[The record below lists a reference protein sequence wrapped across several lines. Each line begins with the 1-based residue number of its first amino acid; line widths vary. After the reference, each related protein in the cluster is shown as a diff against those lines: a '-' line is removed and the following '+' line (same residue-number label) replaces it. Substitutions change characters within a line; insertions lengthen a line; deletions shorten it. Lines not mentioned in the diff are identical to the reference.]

1 MKTQKNKSRKNFS
14 KKIER
19 FTKKRKISLFQKKKI
34 NGRIVSKKEG
44 WKTVEIYGEP
54 FEMGYAHGYLLWDDL
69 RQIKEMFPFMV
80 YEDFKIPFSQY
91 LEKSNVL
98 INPILKSK
106 YPDLYEEIRGIVEGA
121 KNRGLIISTDFLIS
135 WNAYM
140 SLYSIFEKNNKERC
154 SAFIATGNATKNGD
168 IIMAHN
174 THAHFAE
181 GRFFNIIMHLK
192 PAKGFPFIMQIS
204 AGFIA
209 SITDWFI
216 SESGIIGSETT
227 IANTNYKPS
236 FGSPFFCRIREAMQY
251 GNSLDD
257 YVDIMLKDNAGDYA
271 CSWQFGNVNTGE
283 IMLFELGLENY
294 NVQRTKNG
302 VYYGMNSA
310 IDFRLRTLETDDNN
324 MFDIMKSNG
333 SRNFRLNELLTLSQN
348 KNPHL
353 FSGSTKCNGHSIN
366 DVICFG
372 NSSDFIEKTPK
383 LGVCSSK
390 ELNETYYGQIS
401 VDNAKIIISDHYD
414 SYLGKKQMNG
424 RSICKH
430 QEEDTEGQ
438 VVKPIGATDGKVVN
452 SAMAKKM
459 EFLGRFGSSCGRSFH
474 KDTFLKKYPEYEKWR
489 PYLVDFPKTEW
500 IRLGK

>member
-14 KKIER
+14 KKMER

-34 NGRIVSKKEG
+34 QGRIVSKKEG

-54 FEMGYAHGYLLWDDL
+54 FDMGYAHGYLLWDDL
-69 RQIKEMFPFMV
+69 RQIKEFFPFIV
-80 YEDFKIPFSQY
+80 KEDLKIPFSQY

-98 INPILKSK
+98 IKPILKSK

-121 KNRGLIISTDFLIS
+121 KKKGTEISVDFLIS

-140 SLYSIFEKNNKERC
+140 SLYPIFEKNNKERC

-181 GRFFNIIMHLK
+181 GRFFNIIMCLK
-192 PAKGFPFIMQIS
+192 PAKGFPFMMQVS

-216 SESGIIGSETT
+216 CESGIIGCETT
-227 IANTNYKPS
+227 IAYTNYKPS

-257 YVDIMLKDNAGDYA
+257 YVNIMLKDNAGDYA

-283 IMLFELGLENY
+283 IMLFELGSENY

-310 IDFRLRTLETDDNN
+310 IDFRLRTLETNDNHI
-324 MFDIMKSNG
+324 FDNEKPTG
-333 SRNFRLNELLTLSQN
+333 SRNFRLNQL
-348 KNPHL
+348 
-353 FSGSTKCNGHSIN
+353 
-366 DVICFG
+366 
-372 NSSDFIEKTPK
+372 
-383 LGVCSSK
+383 
-390 ELNETYYGQIS
+390 LNEKYYGKIS
-401 VDNAKIIISDHYD
+401 VDNAKTIISDHFD
-414 SYLGKKQMNG
+414 MYLNKNQMNG

-430 QEEDTEGQ
+430 IETDDPIKEQ
-438 VVKPIGATDGKVVN
+438 VVKPIGATDGKIVN
-452 SAMAKKM
+452 TKMAKKM
-459 EFLGRFGSSCGRSFH
+459 CFLGRFGSSCGRSFN
-474 KDTFLKKYPEYEKWR
+474 KNQFLKKNPQHEKWR
-489 PYLVDFPKTEW
+489 PYLIDFPKTDW
-500 IRLGK
+500 VKLGL